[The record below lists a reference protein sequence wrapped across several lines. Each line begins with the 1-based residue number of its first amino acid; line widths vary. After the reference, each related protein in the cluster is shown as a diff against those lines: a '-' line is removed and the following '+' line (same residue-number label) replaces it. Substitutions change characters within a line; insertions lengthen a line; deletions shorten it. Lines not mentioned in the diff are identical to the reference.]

1 MDNEQTNLVE
11 HDEQTNVTTR
21 YDSSG
26 VIQSIGVEGALTV
39 SDLGRGFMVV
49 ILLVGIIMLLSIDNN
64 SDNNV
69 LKATQVMLSIAGGYF
84 IFRHVRMLYNKNS
97 GIDLQDASTWYDP
110 CVWGSVGAVLGGLAS
125 GLVVGL

>member
-84 IFRHVRMLYNKNS
+84 VFRNASMLYNKKA
-97 GIDLQDASTWYDP
+97 GIDQQDASVKYNT
-110 CVWGSVGAVLGGLAS
+110 CAWGVGGAILGGIAG
-125 GLVVGL
+125 GLVAFV